1 MNRAKQRKSAA
12 QGRKKTA
19 VPRRRPVAQ
28 AASRLSS
35 RNRREGSPTPLQRE
49 QIVTA
54 ALHIVDRH
62 GLNALSMRRLGAE
75 LGVDPMAVY
84 YHLPNKQALL
94 DAIVE
99 AVMGSIDL
107 TVDNPAKPPEER
119 VLAAAHA
126 YRDVLLAHVNAL
138 PILLAHGPVTPVAMR
153 PVELLI
159 GILRDA
165 GLPPAEAL
173 MGMNVIAGAVRGA
186 VGMGPIHEFSEE
198 EFAAMWQAL
207 PAAEFPL
214 LAEGLSS
221 SRRTFGEI
229 FDFGI
234 RVLTR
239 GLLAE
244 AGSRHPLPSV
254 SAAKTAR
261 RDPQPSTPAARTCRW
276 GPRP

>member
-1 MNRAKQRKSAA
+1 MNRAKQRKSTP
-12 QGRKKTA
+12 QGQKNRA
-19 VPRRRPVAQ
+19 VARRRVAPQQ
-28 AASRLSS
+28 ARRTAARKRRL
-35 RNRREGSPTPLQRE
+35 GAATPLERGP
-49 QIVTA
+49 IVAA
-54 ALHIVDRH
+54 ALKIVDRY
-62 GLNALSMRRLGAE
+62 GLKALSMRRLGAE

-107 TVDNPAKPPEER
+107 TVDNPAEPPEER
-119 VLAAAHA
+119 VLAAARA

-138 PILLAHGPVTPVAMR
+138 PILLAHGPVTPGAMR

-173 MGMNVIAGAVRGA
+173 MGMNLIAASVRGA
-186 VGMGPIHEFSEE
+186 VGMGPIHEPSEE

-207 PAAEFPL
+207 PAVEFPL
-214 LAEGLSS
+214 LAEALTS
-221 SRRTFGEI
+221 SRRTFEEI

-234 RVLTR
+234 RALAH
-239 GLLAE
+239 GLLGE
-244 AGSRHPLPSV
+244 AALRPGPSSRR
-254 SAAKTAR
+254 K
-261 RDPQPSTPAARTCRW
+261 
-276 GPRP
+276 GGK

>member
-1 MNRAKQRKSAA
+1 MALAREERMNRAKQQKSAP
-12 QGRKKTA
+12 QGQKNRAAT
-19 VPRRRPVAQ
+19 RRRSAQ
-28 AASRLSS
+28 RPSGRPAARKRRL
-35 RNRREGSPTPLQRE
+35 GAATPLERE
-49 QIVTA
+49 PIVAA
-54 ALHIVDRH
+54 ALKIVDRH
-62 GLNALSMRRLGAE
+62 GLTALSMRRLGAE

-107 TVDNPAKPPEER
+107 TVDNPANPPEER
-119 VLAAAHA
+119 ALAAARA

-138 PILLAHGPVTPVAMR
+138 PILLAHGPVTPGAMR

-173 MGMNVIAGAVRGA
+173 MGMNLIAASVRGA
-186 VGMGPIHEFSEE
+186 VGMGPIHEPSEE
-198 EFAAMWQAL
+198 ELAAMWQAL
-207 PAAEFPL
+207 PASEFPL

-221 SRRTFGEI
+221 SRRSFEEI

-234 RVLTR
+234 RALTR
-239 GLLAE
+239 GLLGE
-244 AGSRHPLPSV
+244 AALRPGPSSRREGR
-254 SAAKTAR
+254 K
-261 RDPQPSTPAARTCRW
+261 
-276 GPRP
+276 